1 MASPRYQ
8 PVTARVRFDPVRLH
22 HTVLD
27 GSWWPATTDLGVE
40 LPLLLPILNEANG
53 PVSRLLLSAA
63 GWTTRPHQISVD
75 GRTVSVGYRADQSPS
90 MMTVLGADGRTFILH
105 VVPAGPDGDFVE
117 AAPRQRAAR

>member
-27 GSWWPATTDLGVE
+27 GSWWPESTDLGVE
-40 LPLLLPILNEANG
+40 LPLLLPALHEATG
-53 PVSRLLLSAA
+53 PVTRLLLSAA
-63 GWTTRPHQISVD
+63 GWTTRPHQVSAA
-75 GRTVSVGYRADQSPS
+75 GRTVSVGYLADQSPS

-105 VVPAGPDGDFVE
+105 VVPAGPDENLAE
-117 AAPRQRAAR
+117 AAPRQRTAR